1 MRWQSNV
8 VLIQEDIKIA
18 TENQMI
24 LLNINKIVWILI
36 IKNVL

>member
-18 TENQMI
+18 IENQMI
-24 LLNINKIVWILI
+24 LLNFNKIVWILI